1 MNMTVVTGGKKT
13 TVATRRLLQGDTL
26 RPFMRTLPR
35 HAAHR
40 HARLRRAL
48 AAILALPAIAGCTSV
63 SRAPAPEPTA
73 AAALAAPAVRPVETF
88 DAVWTIVRDQ
98 HFDRDLNG
106 VDWDAVR
113 AELEPR
119 AATVASQDELRGL
132 LGEMLARL
140 GQSHFAIIPGYAPAE
155 AAEVARTATTTSTT
169 TGTTTADANAATAAP
184 PAPTTTIATDA
195 RAAAP
200 APSGPGLSGV
210 DVAFVEGKAMV
221 LRIVPD
227 GPGARAGIEP
237 GWTLLAAGGTDV
249 DAVLGRLSRSLAAEP
264 DPESP
269 RARQLRAGLA
279 AIGAEVLTGPAGGAL
294 DARFLDRSGTV
305 REIEL
310 ELDAPALGTTQFGN
324 LPAFPIEVAER
335 EIEVPSEDGRPVRI
349 GVISFNI
356 WMTGASEAIDRAV
369 DRFRGMDGIVLDLRG
384 NPGGVGAMS
393 MGVAGHFVR
402 EKASLGSMI
411 GRDNTLEFNALPRRV
426 SADGKR
432 VRPYSKPLAI
442 VQDGRSAST
451 SEVFAGG
458 LQDLGRARVFGEPS
472 AGMALPANA
481 VRLPNG
487 DALLHAIADFVTSK
501 GTRLEARGVLPDEAA
516 PPTIDALRDGRDP
529 ALDAATAWIARETL
543 AARARRAARDAEKD
557 ETGSGAANGG

>member
-1 MNMTVVTGGKKT
+1 
-13 TVATRRLLQGDTL
+13 
-26 RPFMRTLPR
+26 MRILSR
-35 HAAHR
+35 HAVHR

-48 AAILALPAIAGCTSV
+48 AAILALPAVAGCTSV

-73 AAALAAPAVRPVETF
+73 AAALPAPAVRPVETF

-98 HFDRDLNG
+98 HFDRELNG

-140 GQSHFAIIPGYAPAE
+140 GQSHFAIIPGDAPAAAPASATTE
-155 AAEVARTATTTSTT
+155 ADAERPTASGPAGDAADGAVDAATTRATTEVAR
-169 TGTTTADANAATAAP
+169 DAATAAP

-200 APSGPGLSGV
+200 AASGPGLSGV

-335 EIEVPSEDGRPVRI
+335 EVELPSGDGRPVRI

>member
-1 MNMTVVTGGKKT
+1 MRSPHRSGL
-13 TVATRRLLQGDTL
+13 RRYAPL
-26 RPFMRTLPR
+26 RP
-35 HAAHR
+35 
-40 HARLRRAL
+40 AL
-48 AAILALPAIAGCTSV
+48 LALLALPAVAGCAGVART
-63 SRAPAPEPTA
+63 PAPEPA
-73 AAALAAPAVRPVETF
+73 AVSVRPAPAVRPAETF

-98 HFDRDLNG
+98 HFDRELNG

-119 AATVASQDELRGL
+119 AATVGSQDELRGL

-140 GQSHFAIIPGYAPAE
+140 GQSHFAIIPGDAPDAGAPSDASSVAATAPKSEPGSATDAAAGAAPAST
-155 AAEVARTATTTSTT
+155 VATTTDA
-169 TGTTTADANAATAAP
+169 GTR
-184 PAPTTTIATDA
+184 APTAG
-195 RAAAP
+195 
-200 APSGPGLSGV
+200 GPGLSGV
-210 DVAFVEGKAMV
+210 DVAFVEGKAVV
-221 LRIVPD
+221 LRVSPD
-227 GPGARAGIEP
+227 SPGARAGVEP

-249 DAVLGRLSRSLAAEP
+249 DAVLGRLSRALAAES
-264 DPESP
+264 DPEGP
-269 RARQLRAGLA
+269 HARQLRAGLA

-294 DARFLDRSGTV
+294 DARFLDREGNE
-305 REIEL
+305 RGIEL
-310 ELDAPALGTTQFGN
+310 ELEPPALGTTQFGN
-324 LPAFPIEVAER
+324 LPPFPIEVESR
-335 EIEVPSEDGRPVRI
+335 EIGLPSDDGRPIRI
-349 GVISFNI
+349 GVISFNV
-356 WMTGASEAIDRAV
+356 WMTGASEAIDRAI
-369 DRFRGMDGIVLDLRG
+369 DALRGTDGIILDLRG

-402 EKASLGSMI
+402 EKSSLGSMI
-411 GRDNTLEFNALPRRV
+411 GRDSTLEFNALPRRV

-501 GTRLEARGVLPDEAA
+501 GTRLEARGVLPDETA
-516 PPTIDALRDGRDP
+516 PPTIDALREGRDP
-529 ALDAATAWIARETL
+529 ALDAAAAWIAGETL
-543 AARARRAARDAEKD
+543 AARARRAARGTTR
-557 ETGSGAANGG
+557 ETTPEAATGG